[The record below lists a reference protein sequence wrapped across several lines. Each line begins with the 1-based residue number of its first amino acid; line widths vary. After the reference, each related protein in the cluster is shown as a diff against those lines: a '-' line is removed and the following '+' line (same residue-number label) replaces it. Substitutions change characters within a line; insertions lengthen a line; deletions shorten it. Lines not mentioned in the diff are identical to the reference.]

1 VTAEQEINAALKGEG
16 CLGKAAPDEP
26 VFVLR
31 AQDIYAAMTVRWWAG
46 RLLNAASHVANRSA
60 SHAKAMEA
68 LALADEMDKWPNRKV
83 PD

>member
-1 VTAEQEINAALKGEG
+1 MATKQQVLEAAARGEG

-31 AQDIYAAMTVRWWAG
+31 AQDILAVRAIAWWRDELHKRRGETQKVKDVDA
-46 RLLNAASHVANRSA
+46 LLDEFDNWRS
-60 SHAKAMEA
+60 KNGM
-68 LALADEMDKWPNRKV
+68 KVKV

>member
-1 VTAEQEINAALKGEG
+1 MRAEAEINAAIRGEG

-31 AQDIYAAMTVRWWAG
+31 AQDRFAPMLVELWANMLTLAATEAWQDTKAEEARKLAAEMRAWAKVNG
-46 RLLNAASHVANRSA
+46 
-60 SHAKAMEA
+60 
-68 LALADEMDKWPNRKV
+68 DKV

>member
-1 VTAEQEINAALKGEG
+1 MTAEQEINAALKGEG

-31 AQDIYAAMTVRWWAG
+31 AQDRFAADVVRHWANLVG
-46 RLLNAASHVANRSA
+46 SA
-60 SHAKAMEA
+60 SEGSNPKVFEAQLHADIMETWRI
-68 LALADEMDKWPNRKV
+68 EHGGGKV